1 MAHTRTVSLL
11 SAAWLCLS
19 ATGASAQVAPGT
31 TPATQTH
38 PVNVLPPSLPP
49 ALAAGKVVLRQPSG
63 APRLVTG
70 LTVALDGA
78 DVEAK
83 ARTFVTRFGA
93 DLGVSPTALQVD
105 AVEGRSVRLRQVH
118 DGLLVQGATLTLRFD
133 TEGPSARLIH
143 FNNETRRVRKTRA
156 ATVSVEQARTL
167 AAQAVLGP
175 QGKLS
180 AQVPVSRVWMPLSL
194 NGGEFVEVFE
204 ILVATTPAST
214 PERVLID
221 GEHGSVIGHK
231 PAGGH

>member
-1 MAHTRTVSLL
+1 MTHTRIVPPLL
-11 SAAWLCLS
+11 VAWLALS
-19 ATGASAQVAPGT
+19 ATSASAQVAPGGAPT
-31 TPATQTH
+31 VQTN
-38 PVNVLPPSLPP
+38 PGSVLPPSLPP

-70 LTVALDGA
+70 LSVALDGA

-83 ARTFVTRFGA
+83 ARAFVTRFGGE
-93 DLGVSPTALQVD
+93 LGVAPTALQVD

-133 TEGPSARLIH
+133 AEGPTARLIH
-143 FNNETRRVRKTRA
+143 FNNETRRVRKARA
-156 ATVSVEQARTL
+156 AKITVEQARAV

-180 AQVPVSRVWMPLSL
+180 PQVPVSRLWMPLSL
-194 NGGEFVEVFE
+194 SGGECVEVFE

-214 PERVLID
+214 PERVLVD
-221 GEHGSVIGHK
+221 GEQGSVIGRK

>member
-1 MAHTRTVSLL
+1 MP
-11 SAAWLCLS
+11 AA
-19 ATGASAQVAPGT
+19 QT
-31 TPATQTH
+31 TPI
-38 PVNVLPPSLPP
+38 NVLPPPLPP

-70 LTVALDGA
+70 LSVVLDGA

-83 ARTFVTRFGA
+83 ARAFVTRFGG
-93 DLGVSPTALQVD
+93 DLGVAPTALQVD

-133 TEGPSARLIH
+133 AEGPSARLIH
-143 FNNETRRVRKTRA
+143 FNNETRRVRKARA
-156 ATVSVEQARTL
+156 ATISVEQARTL
-167 AAQAVLGP
+167 AAQAVLGT

-180 AQVPVSRVWMPLSL
+180 TQVPVNRLWMPLSVS
-194 NGGEFVEVFE
+194 GGELVEVFE
-204 ILVATTPAST
+204 VLVATTPAST

-221 GEHGSVIGHK
+221 GEQGSVIGRK

>member
-1 MAHTRTVSLL
+1 MP
-11 SAAWLCLS
+11 AA
-19 ATGASAQVAPGT
+19 QT
-31 TPATQTH
+31 TPI
-38 PVNVLPPSLPP
+38 NVLPPPLPP

-70 LTVALDGA
+70 LSVVLDGA

-83 ARTFVTRFGA
+83 ARAFVTRFGG
-93 DLGVSPTALQVD
+93 DLGVAPTALQVD

-133 TEGPSARLIH
+133 AEGPSARLIH
-143 FNNETRRVRKTRA
+143 FNNETRRVRKARV
-156 ATVSVEQARTL
+156 ATISVEQARTL

-180 AQVPVSRVWMPLSL
+180 TQVPVNRLWMPLSVS
-194 NGGEFVEVFE
+194 GGELVEVFE
-204 ILVATTPAST
+204 VLVATTPAST

-221 GEHGSVIGHK
+221 GEQGSVIGRK

>member
-1 MAHTRTVSLL
+1 MTHTCIVRPLL
-11 SAAWLCLS
+11 VAWLALS
-19 ATGASAQVAPGT
+19 ATGASAQVAPGGMPAAQT
-31 TPATQTH
+31 TPI
-38 PVNVLPPSLPP
+38 NVLPPPLPP

-70 LTVALDGA
+70 LSVVLDGA

-83 ARTFVTRFGA
+83 ARAFVTRFGG
-93 DLGVSPTALQVD
+93 DLGVAPTALQVD

-133 TEGPSARLIH
+133 AEGPSARLIH
-143 FNNETRRVRKTRA
+143 FNNETRRVRKARA
-156 ATVSVEQARTL
+156 ATISVEQARTL

-180 AQVPVSRVWMPLSL
+180 TQVPVNRLWMPLSVS
-194 NGGEFVEVFE
+194 GGELVEVFE
-204 ILVATTPAST
+204 VLVATTPAST

-221 GEHGSVIGHK
+221 GEQGSVIGRK